1 MRLKHLITG
10 SLLTATLF
18 LASCTSADFALKD
31 LESTMGNLTMSLSTY
46 DAQGHPVDRVEGTSF
61 SVARDTR
68 FDTTN
73 SDGSSSNDSSVLSMT
88 IGGAEMT
95 HVGSA
100 MVVAEEGL
108 EDIAAEFP
116 DTVDVAT
123 EDRGVPFID
132 RFVNDLR
139 NEWNPKSK
147 VVLVRSQ
154 QGHPLAVFSGDQVAL
169 GSTNIPN
176 STPLLVDGKLLIL
189 YRVDY
194 TIYDTSLI
202 EDSIDVKLGEEAD
215 TDLADE

>member
-1 MRLKHLITG
+1 MRLKHLIAG
-10 SLLTATLF
+10 SLLTAAMF
-18 LASCTSADFALKD
+18 LASCTTADFALKD
-31 LESTMGNLTMSLSTY
+31 LESTMGTLAVSVSTY
-46 DAQGHPVDRVEGTSF
+46 DAQGHPIDRVEGTSF
-61 SVARDTR
+61 SIARDRR
-68 FDTTN
+68 FDTIN
-73 SDGSSSNDSSVLSMT
+73 SDGSSSNNSSVLSMT
-88 IGGAEMT
+88 IGSGEMT

-108 EDIAAEFP
+108 EDVAAEFP

-123 EDRGVPFID
+123 ENRSVPFID

-169 GSTNIPN
+169 GSTDIPN
-176 STPLLVDGKLLIL
+176 STPLIVDGKLLIL

-202 EDSIDVKLGEEAD
+202 EDSVDVKLGEEAD
-215 TDLADE
+215 TDLAGE

>member
-1 MRLKHLITG
+1 
-10 SLLTATLF
+10 
-18 LASCTSADFALKD
+18 
-31 LESTMGNLTMSLSTY
+31 
-46 DAQGHPVDRVEGTSF
+46 
-61 SVARDTR
+61 
-68 FDTTN
+68 
-73 SDGSSSNDSSVLSMT
+73 MT
-88 IGGAEMT
+88 IGGGEMT

-116 DTVDVAT
+116 DTVDVAI

-132 RFVNDLR
+132 RFVNELR

-169 GSTNIPN
+169 GSTDIPN
-176 STPLLVDGKLLIL
+176 STPLIVDDKLLIL

-202 EDSIDVKLGEEAD
+202 EDNIDVKLGEEAD
-215 TDLADE
+215 ADLAGE

>member
-1 MRLKHLITG
+1 MRLKHLIAG
-10 SLLTATLF
+10 SLLTAAMF
-18 LASCTSADFALKD
+18 LASCTTADFMLKD
-31 LESTMGNLTMSLSTY
+31 LESKMGTLAVSLSTY
-46 DAQGHPVDRVEGTSF
+46 DAQGHPIDRVEGTSF
-61 SVARDTR
+61 SIARDRR

-73 SDGSSSNDSSVLSMT
+73 SDGSSSNNSSVLSMT
-88 IGGAEMT
+88 IGGGEMT

-123 EDRGVPFID
+123 EDRSVPFID

-147 VVLVRSQ
+147 IVLVRSQ

-169 GSTNIPN
+169 GSTDIPN
-176 STPLLVDGKLLIL
+176 STPLIVDDKLLIL

-202 EDSIDVKLGEEAD
+202 EDGN
-215 TDLADE
+215 TT

>member
-1 MRLKHLITG
+1 MRLKHLIAG
-10 SLLTATLF
+10 SLLIAATF
-18 LASCTSADFALKD
+18 LASCTTADFALKD
-31 LESTMGNLTMSLSTY
+31 LESKMGTLAVSVSTY
-46 DAQGHPVDRVEGTSF
+46 DAQGHPIDRVEGTSF
-61 SVARDTR
+61 SMARDRR

-73 SDGSSSNDSSVLSMT
+73 SDGSSSNNSSVLSMT
-88 IGGAEMT
+88 IGGGEMT

-108 EDIAAEFP
+108 EDVAAEFP

-123 EDRGVPFID
+123 EDRSVPFID

-169 GSTNIPN
+169 GSTDIPN
-176 STPLLVDGKLLIL
+176 STPLIVDGKLLIL

-215 TDLADE
+215 TDLAGE

>member
-1 MRLKHLITG
+1 
-10 SLLTATLF
+10 
-18 LASCTSADFALKD
+18 
-31 LESTMGNLTMSLSTY
+31 
-46 DAQGHPVDRVEGTSF
+46 
-61 SVARDTR
+61 
-68 FDTTN
+68 
-73 SDGSSSNDSSVLSMT
+73 
-88 IGGAEMT
+88 
-95 HVGSA
+95 

-123 EDRGVPFID
+123 EDRSVPFID
-132 RFVNDLR
+132 RFANELR

-169 GSTNIPN
+169 GSTDIPN

-202 EDSIDVKLGEEAD
+202 EDSNA
-215 TDLADE
+215 T